1 MRHQELLQVINL
13 LRQVWIETARIDPA
27 GELAD
32 FTVDVLNHIAYLYK
46 VAVRWRDEDAE
57 TEAALDRIRKEAVPS
72 RDVYDGLFPGCTDV
86 PVAPVVEGEQP
97 TQRRRPYALGKREIY
112 GSD

>member
-72 RDVYDGLFPGCTDV
+72 RDVYDGLFPGCTNV
-86 PVAPVVEGEQP
+86 SVSPVVGSERATQP
-97 TQRRRPYALGKREIY
+97 RGADALGQGEEH
-112 GSD
+112 GPA